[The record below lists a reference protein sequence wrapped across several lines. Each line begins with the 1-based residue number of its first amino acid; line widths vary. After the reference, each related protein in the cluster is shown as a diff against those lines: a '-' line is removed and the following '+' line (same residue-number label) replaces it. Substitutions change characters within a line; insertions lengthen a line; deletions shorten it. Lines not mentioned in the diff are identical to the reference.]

1 MVNWM
6 QKIQEDPDVNQWNY
20 VKDKDNPPDNASR
33 GLDPRKETLNSR
45 WFTGPTLLWQ
55 GEELQS
61 SYSEITCVGDD
72 DPEIKKKDVKVNAVQ
87 LVNDVHES
95 IEKKRVL
102 K

>member
-1 MVNWM
+1 M

-33 GLDPRKETLNSR
+33 GLNPRKETLNSR

-61 SYSEITCVGDD
+61 SYSEITCVGED
-72 DPEIKKKDVKVNAVQ
+72 DPEIKKRMSKSMQYNQ
-87 LVNDVHES
+87 LMMYM
-95 IEKKRVL
+95 KVL
-102 K
+102 KKKES